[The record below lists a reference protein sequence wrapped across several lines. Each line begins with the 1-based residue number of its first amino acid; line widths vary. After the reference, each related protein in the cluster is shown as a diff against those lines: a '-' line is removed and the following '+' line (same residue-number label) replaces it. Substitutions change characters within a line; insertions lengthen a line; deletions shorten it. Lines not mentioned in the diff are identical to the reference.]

1 MSKLCVIAGAL
12 LALVATLEGQVDQ
25 GVLARSQ
32 EDNESWLMYGR
43 NYSAWR
49 YSPLDEINTQNVTGL
64 VPAWIFQSGV
74 GGKFQTTPLVHDGV
88 MYVTGPSNHAWAL
101 DLKTGRELWHYSE
114 PVPDDLPLCC
124 GKPNRGFAILGERLY
139 KVNMQATLVAIDA
152 TTGSVI
158 WEVESADYRIGYSN
172 TVAPLIVK
180 DMVVVGI
187 AGAEFGT
194 RDFIDAYDAET
205 GERRWRFW
213 TVPGPGEP
221 GNETWGGDSWK
232 RGGASTWI
240 TGSYDPELD
249 LIYWG
254 TGNPGPDLDGSPRP
268 GDNLYSDS
276 MVALDADTGQLRWHF
291 QFTPHDVHDWDSVAD
306 PVLIDME
313 VAGEARKA
321 LIQANRNGHLY
332 ALDRTSGEFLF
343 ARAYTEVNWTDGISP
358 DGRPILIPGHEPT
371 DEGTLTC
378 PGMGGGHNWHATSYS
393 PLTDLYY
400 FNSGDGCQI
409 YHGAPQE
416 FVEGEY
422 YLGSAMENVSGE
434 PREGSIIA
442 VDPAT
447 GDTRWKFPLVSPPSS
462 GMLSTGGGLLFAG
475 TMEGYFM
482 ALDARTGKPLW
493 RLQTGGPVRA
503 PAITYRF
510 QGRQHVATAAGGSM
524 MVFRL
529 GP

>member
-1 MSKLCVIAGAL
+1 MTMRLSLGIL
-12 LALVATLEGQVDQ
+12 LASLALAQGPVDSETLLGAQNDD
-25 GVLARSQ
+25 G
-32 EDNESWLMYGR
+32 SWLMYGK

-49 YSPLDEINTQNVTGL
+49 HSPLDQITTENVRQL
-64 VPAWIFQSGV
+64 VPAWIFQSDV
-74 GGKFQTTPLVHDGV
+74 PGKFQTTPLVRDGV
-88 MYVTGPSNHAWAL
+88 MYVTGASNHAWAL

-114 PVPDDLPLCC
+114 PVPEDLALCC
-124 GKPNRGFAILGERLY
+124 GQPNRGFAILGDKLF
-139 KVNMQATLVAIDA
+139 KVNLQATLVALD
-152 TTGSVI
+152 TKTGEVV
-158 WEVESADYRIGYSN
+158 WEVESDDYRKGYSN
-172 TVAPLIVK
+172 TVAPLIVGNK
-180 DMVVVGI
+180 VVIGI

-205 GERRWRFW
+205 GRRVWRFW

-240 TGSYDPELD
+240 TGSYDPELN

-268 GDNLYSDS
+268 GDNLYSDC
-276 MVALDADTGQLRWHF
+276 MVALDADTGELRWHF

-306 PVLIDME
+306 PVLVDVE
-313 VAGEARKA
+313 VKGEHRKV
-321 LIQANRNGHLY
+321 LIQANRNGHFY

-343 ARAYTEVNWTDGISP
+343 ARAYTEVNWADGIGP
-358 DGRPILIPGHEPT
+358 DGRPILIPGRTPT
-371 DEGTLTC
+371 DEGTLGC

-393 PLTDLYY
+393 PQTGLYY

-422 YLGSAMENVSGE
+422 YLGSAMENVTGE

-442 VDPAT
+442 VEPGT
-447 GDTRWKFPLVSPPSS
+447 GDTRWRFPLVSPPTS
-462 GMLSTGGGLLFAG
+462 GLLSTGGGLLFAG
-475 TMEGYFM
+475 TAEGYFM
-482 ALDARTGKPLW
+482 AMDAATGKPLW

-503 PAITYRF
+503 PAITFRF
-510 QGRQHVATAAGGSM
+510 EGRQHVATAAGTAIL
-524 MVFRL
+524 VFSLPR
-529 GP
+529 

>member
-1 MSKLCVIAGAL
+1 MKLCLCLSAL
-12 LALVATLEGQVDQ
+12 LAGGLLAQAQVGGDALMRAQ
-25 GVLARSQ
+25 Q
-32 EDNESWLMYGR
+32 DNESWLMYGR

-49 YSPLDEINTQNVTGL
+49 YSPLDEINAGNVEQIAL
-64 VPAWIFQSGV
+64 AWIFQSQV
-74 GGKFQTTPLVHDGV
+74 SGKFQTTPLVRDGV

-114 PVPDDLPLCC
+114 PVPDDLIVCC
-124 GKPNRGFAILGERLY
+124 GKPNRGFAIHGDRLY

-152 TTGSVI
+152 RTGDVV
-158 WEVESADYRIGYSN
+158 WEVEAADYRKGYSN
-172 TVAPLIVK
+172 TVAPL
-180 DMVVVGI
+180 VVNNLVVTGI

-205 GERRWRFW
+205 GQRVWRFW
-213 TVPGPGEP
+213 TVPGPGEA
-221 GNETWGGDSWK
+221 GNETWAGDSWE

-240 TGSYDPELD
+240 TGSYDPDLN

-254 TGNPGPDLDGSPRP
+254 TGNPGPDLIGSPRL

-276 MVALDADTGQLRWHF
+276 MLALDADTGELRWHF

-306 PVLIDME
+306 PVLVDME
-313 VAGEARKA
+313 VDGEPRKA
-321 LIQANRNGHLY
+321 LLHANRNGHFY

-343 ARAYTEVNWTDGISP
+343 ARAYTKINWADGIDP
-358 DGRPILIPGHEPT
+358 NGRPILIPGHEPT

-393 PLTDLYY
+393 PLTGLYY

-409 YHGAPQE
+409 YHGMAHD
-416 FVEGEY
+416 FVEGEN
-422 YLGSAMENVSGE
+422 YLGSAMENVTGE
-434 PREGSIIA
+434 PREGSILA
-442 VDPAT
+442 VDPST
-447 GDTRWKFPLVSPPSS
+447 GDQRWRFALVSPPSS
-462 GMLSTGGGLLFAG
+462 GLLSTGGGLLFAG
-475 TMEGYFM
+475 TAEGYFV
-482 ALDARTGKPLW
+482 ALDADSGRPLW

-510 QGRQHVATAAGGSM
+510 EGRQYIATAAGTAI
-524 MVFRL
+524 FAFALPR
-529 GP
+529 

>member
-1 MSKLCVIAGAL
+1 MNRPVWLACIL
-12 LALVATLEGQVDQ
+12 LACAVAALGQVDSEA
-25 GVLARSQ
+25 LANSQ
-32 EDNESWLMYGR
+32 QDDESWLMYGR

-49 YSPLDEINTQNVTGL
+49 YSPLDQIDTENVGQIT
-64 VPAWIFQSGV
+64 PAWIFQTGES
-74 GGKFQTTPLVHDGV
+74 GKFQTTPLVRDGV

-124 GKPNRGFAILGERLY
+124 GKPNRGFAILGNRLF
-139 KVNMQATLVAIDA
+139 KVNMQATLVALDA
-152 TTGSVI
+152 TTGDVV
-158 WEVESADYRIGYSN
+158 WEVESADYRKGYSN
-172 TVAPLIVK
+172 TVAPLVVNG
-180 DMVVVGI
+180 MVVIGI

-194 RDFIDAYDAET
+194 RDFLDAYDAET

-240 TGSYDPELD
+240 TGSYDPELN

-254 TGNPGPDLDGSPRP
+254 TGNPGPDLDGAPRP

-276 MVALDADTGQLRWHF
+276 MLALDADTGELRWYF

-306 PVLIDME
+306 PVLIDVE
-313 VAGEARKA
+313 IDGQQRKA
-321 LIQANRNGHLY
+321 LVHANRNGHFY

-343 ARAYTEVNWTDGISP
+343 ARAYTEVNWADGMTSA
-358 DGRPILIPGHEPT
+358 GRPILIPGRTPT

-393 PLTDLYY
+393 PQTGLYY

-409 YHGAPQE
+409 YHGATQD
-416 FVEGEY
+416 FVEGEF
-422 YLGSAMENVSGE
+422 YLGSAMENVTGE
-434 PREGSIIA
+434 PREGSILA

-447 GDTRWKFPLVSPPSS
+447 GDRRWRFALVSPPTS

-475 TMEGYFM
+475 TQEGYFV
-482 ALDARTGKPLW
+482 ALDAASGKPLW

-510 QGRQHVATAAGGSM
+510 EGRQYVATAAGSAIIA
-524 MVFRL
+524 FALPR
-529 GP
+529 